1 MTDEQATT
9 DETQPHPASDRA
21 ATAPAPSPA
30 RADGPAPAP
39 ADRPRPNLRADPSRP
54 ADSGWREPAWFPPKD
69 RERER
74 RSNPVA
80 IAIGLGMIALGVYFF
95 IDRTLGIAL
104 PRIQWGA
111 IWPIALIVIGG
122 IVLLRS
128 VNRRS

>member
-1 MTDEQATT
+1 MTDDQATS
-9 DETQPHPASDRA
+9 DETQPHPASD
-21 ATAPAPSPA
+21 
-30 RADGPAPAP
+30 G